1 MELSLRG
8 GLQSTSEV
16 DLRSTSPLAKIS
28 GRDRSIVWIFGTALV
43 ALFIKL
49 AIAYNTFG
57 TNDVV
62 AFYTFA
68 RSLNDHG
75 LEWTYRNG
83 VVWFS
88 NFPVFNHPPLTAYFL
103 QFIDSLSRQAFFRD
117 CGLTFP
123 FLLRLPGIIAD
134 FVVVLVL
141 LRMSRTVTEL
151 RVPAWALVVFALSPV
166 SLMVSGFHGNTDP
179 VMVMFLVLAAYMC
192 FCGRPLLCGIL
203 FAMSCQIKI
212 IPLLLFPIV
221 FFFWLGRQAALRF
234 TIPFM
239 LLSVAMWSQPLVGFP
254 VLFVK
259 NVLAYGSYWGSWG
272 ITYWLRSTRC
282 PQFNV
287 AGFLNL
293 PPAAA
298 VVASLLKAG
307 IVSAVLVIG
316 WRRRCLSAGAAIS
329 SVAYA
334 WIVFFIFSPG
344 VCPQYMI
351 WLAPFILI
359 LSPAFYGWLTV
370 TSSLFLF
377 FFYNGLADGFPWFIG
392 TSRFDNP
399 DRFNL
404 LTPWSLW
411 PWATLVC
418 GMILFWKKAVAADP
432 SLRLF
437 TLKTFSLQGVDIGI
451 VTAPLQDRHKAGHG

>member
-43 ALFIKL
+43 ALFIKV

-88 NFPVFNHPPLTAYFL
+88 NFPVFNHPPLPAYFL

-117 CGLTFP
+117 CGMTFP

-179 VMVMFLVLAAYMC
+179 VMVMFLVLAGYIC
-192 FCGRPLLCGIL
+192 LRERPMLCGIF
-203 FAMSCQIKI
+203 FALSCQVKV
-212 IPLLLFPIV
+212 IPLLLLPIII
-221 FFFWLGRQAALRF
+221 FFWLARRAALRF
-234 TIPFM
+234 TLAFV
-239 LLSVAMWSQPLVGFP
+239 LLSLTMWAQPLLQFP
-254 VLFVK
+254 TLFLK
-259 NVLAYGSYWGSWG
+259 NVLSYGGFWGGWG
-272 ITYWLRSTRC
+272 ITYWLRLTQWQ
-282 PQFNV
+282 QFDGR
-287 AGFLNL
+287 AFHL

-298 VVASLLKAG
+298 ATALFLKLG
-307 IVSAVLVIG
+307 IVAAVLVIA
-316 WRRRCLSAGAAIS
+316 WRRRYLRGRAVIDSI
-329 SVAYA
+329 AYA
-334 WIVFFIFSPG
+334 WIIFFVFAPS
-344 VCPQYMI
+344 VSVQYMV
-351 WLAPFILI
+351 WLAPFVLI
-359 LSPAFYGWLTV
+359 LSPSLSAWLV
-370 TSSLFLF
+370 VSSSIFLF
-377 FFYNGLADGFPWFIG
+377 FFYDTVAGGLPWFIAI
-392 TSRFDNP
+392 SRN
-399 DRFNL
+399 NL
-404 LTPWSLW
+404 NLVWTPWSLW
-411 PWATLVC
+411 PWATLIF
-418 GMILFWKKAVAADP
+418 GMILLWKKAVTSDP

-437 TLKTFSLQGVDIGI
+437 SLQ
-451 VTAPLQDRHKAGHG
+451 TLRAQARE

>member
-16 DLRSTSPLAKIS
+16 DLRSTSSLAKIS
-28 GRDRSIVWIFGTALV
+28 GRDRSIVWILGTALV
-43 ALFIKL
+43 ALFIKV

-88 NFPVFNHPPLTAYFL
+88 NFPVFNHPPLPAYFL

-117 CGLTFP
+117 CGMTFP

-179 VMVMFLVLAAYMC
+179 VMVMFLVLAGYIC
-192 FCGRPLLCGIL
+192 LRERPMLCGIF
-203 FAMSCQIKI
+203 FALSCQVKV
-212 IPLLLFPIV
+212 IPLLLLPIII
-221 FFFWLGRQAALRF
+221 FFWLARRAALRF
-234 TIPFM
+234 TLAFV
-239 LLSVAMWSQPLVGFP
+239 LLSLTMWAQPLLQFP
-254 VLFVK
+254 TLFLK
-259 NVLAYGSYWGSWG
+259 NVLSYGGFWGGWG
-272 ITYWLRSTRC
+272 ITYWLRLTQWQ
-282 PQFNV
+282 QFDGR
-287 AGFLNL
+287 AFHL

-298 VVASLLKAG
+298 ATALFLKLG
-307 IVSAVLVIG
+307 IVAAVLVIA
-316 WRRRCLSAGAAIS
+316 WRRRYLRGRAVIDSI
-329 SVAYA
+329 AYA
-334 WIVFFIFSPG
+334 WIIFFVFAPS
-344 VCPQYMI
+344 VSVQYMV
-351 WLAPFILI
+351 WLAPFVLI
-359 LSPAFYGWLTV
+359 LSPSLSAWLV
-370 TSSLFLF
+370 VSSSIFLF
-377 FFYNGLADGFPWFIG
+377 FFYDTVAGGLPWFIAI
-392 TSRFDNP
+392 SRN
-399 DRFNL
+399 NL
-404 LTPWSLW
+404 NLVWTPWSLW
-411 PWATLVC
+411 PWATLIF
-418 GMILFWKKAVAADP
+418 GMILLWKKAVTSDP

-437 TLKTFSLQGVDIGI
+437 SLQ
-451 VTAPLQDRHKAGHG
+451 TLRAQARE